1 MEVVMTVNSFMH
13 LFFAAMFVFWA
24 FSVSATPPGTQVAN
38 QYVAQNDTIEY
49 ELLII
54 DPAFERWY
62 LLNHRPEGFY
72 SLEYLENWNRL
83 LSNQWNS
90 MFSRRIRPE
99 CMPGNYLQ
107 YNSGIS
113 YGITLNHKLF
123 HYFMYM
129 QERCRIFDQFPVS
142 WRK

>member
-1 MEVVMTVNSFMH
+1 MKPIRII
-13 LFFAAMFVFWA
+13 
-24 FSVSATPPGTQVAN
+24 FSVLLVVIVAPAFYLLGTPTDTKDKKPTVAE
-38 QYVAQNDTIEY
+38 NDTIEY

-90 MFSRRIRPE
+90 LSGLRVRPE
-99 CMPGNYLQ
+99 CMPGNYLL
-107 YNSGIS
+107 YNSDIS
-113 YGITLNHKLF
+113 YGKTLNHKLF
-123 HYFMYM
+123 HYFRYM
-129 QERCRIFDQFPVS
+129 QERCRIFYQFPVG